1 MKEQS
6 QIEAMRA
13 AVRGDL
19 ERSRQRQDSN
29 GEPEPEPEPEHV
41 AEPPV
46 EDEPRPG
53 IFASL
58 FKR

>member
-19 ERSRQRQDSN
+19 ERSRERQDLN
-29 GEPEPEPEPEHV
+29 GEPEPEHV
-41 AEPPV
+41 HVPEPPV

-58 FKR
+58 FKRI

>member
-29 GEPEPEPEPEHV
+29 GEPEPEQVP
-41 AEPPV
+41 EPPV

-58 FKR
+58 FKRI